1 MHRKNQI
8 GIGISIIVFSLIF
21 LTLKLDCN
29 ETKEDIVR
37 LKLKKKIISN
47 NIKSLKVK
55 ENRLMSKNRIE
66 KIAKETLG
74 MHSPLP
80 ESLIVFIDD

>member
-1 MHRKNQI
+1 MHRKNQV

-21 LTLKLDCN
+21 LTLKFDCN

-55 ENRLMSKNRIE
+55 ENRLISKNRIE

-74 MHSPLP
+74 MYSPLP

>member
-1 MHRKNQI
+1 MHKKNQI
-8 GIGISIIVFSLIF
+8 GIGMTIIFFSLIF

-47 NIKSLKVK
+47 NIKSLRAK
-55 ENRLMSKNRIE
+55 ENKLMSKNRIE

-80 ESLIVFIDD
+80 ESLMVFIND

>member
-1 MHRKNQI
+1 MHRKNQV

-47 NIKSLKVK
+47 NIKSLKIK
-55 ENRLMSKNRIE
+55 ENRLISKNRIE

>member
-1 MHRKNQI
+1 MLKKNQI
-8 GIGISIIVFSLIF
+8 GIGFTIICSALVF

-29 ETKEDIVR
+29 EVSEDIVR

-47 NIKSLKVK
+47 SIKSLKAK
-55 ENRLMSKNRIE
+55 ESKLISKNRIE
-66 KIAKETLG
+66 KIAIEKLG

-80 ESLIVFIDD
+80 ESLIVYIND

>member
-1 MHRKNQI
+1 MHKKNQI
-8 GIGISIIVFSLIF
+8 GIGMTIIFFSLIF

-47 NIKSLKVK
+47 NIKSLRTK
-55 ENRLMSKNRIE
+55 ENKLMSKNRIE

-80 ESLIVFIDD
+80 ESLMVFIND

>member
-1 MHRKNQI
+1 MT
-8 GIGISIIVFSLIF
+8 IIFFSLIF

-47 NIKSLKVK
+47 NIKSLRTK
-55 ENRLMSKNRIE
+55 ENKLMSKNRIE

-80 ESLIVFIDD
+80 ESLMVFIND

>member
-1 MHRKNQI
+1 MHRKNQV

-55 ENRLMSKNRIE
+55 ENRLISKNRIE

-80 ESLIVFIDD
+80 ESLIVFIND

>member
-1 MHRKNQI
+1 MNRKNQI
-8 GIGISIIVFSLIF
+8 GIGISVIVFSLIF

-29 ETKEDIVR
+29 ETKKDIVR

-80 ESLIVFIDD
+80 ESLIVFVND

>member
-1 MHRKNQI
+1 MHRKNQV

-55 ENRLMSKNRIE
+55 ENRLISKNRIE

-74 MHSPLP
+74 MYSPLP
-80 ESLIVFIDD
+80 ESLIVFIND

>member
-55 ENRLMSKNRIE
+55 ENRLISKNRIE

-80 ESLIVFIDD
+80 ESLIVFIND

>member
-1 MHRKNQI
+1 MHKKNQV
-8 GIGISIIVFSLIF
+8 GIGITIIFFSLIF

-47 NIKSLKVK
+47 NIKSLRAK
-55 ENRLMSKNRIE
+55 ENKLMSKNRIE

-80 ESLIVFIDD
+80 ESLMVFIND

>member
-1 MHRKNQI
+1 MHRKNQV

-55 ENRLMSKNRIE
+55 ENRLISKNRIE